1 MNALHTDMYELTML
15 DSFVK
20 SGKVNDRAT
29 FEVFTRRLP
38 AGRRFGV
45 FAGLGRL
52 IPLIKSFSFLREL
65 GGAGAMQAWTK
76 ELGLSRETYEYLVKF
91 KFTGEIDAYMEGDL
105 FFPHSPV
112 MTVSGTLGECILLET
127 LILSV
132 LNFDSAIATTAARM
146 VMSAKGRSLIEMGS
160 RRTHEEAAVAAAR
173 AAYLVGFDATSN
185 LLAGKRYGIPT
196 KGTAAH
202 AYTLAHDTEIEAFAR
217 QVEAQGEH
225 TTLLVDTYNIH
236 DGIRRAV
243 QVAGTQLGAIRIDS
257 GDLAYE
263 ATEARKLLDSLG
275 AFGTKILVSSDLDEL
290 IIKDLADAPIDGYGI
305 GTRLVAS
312 QPMGFVYKLV
322 EIEDSRMVRPENP
335 WANITTHETYMRPV
349 AKKSKDK
356 VSHGGRKYAFRIF
369 DDNHKI
375 VGEVFTTDPNVVPKG
390 HFSALQWDAMI
401 EERNLSALRAVHK
414 ENFSELPLGEQKVW
428 NGDFGP
434 YITCEEYK

>member
-1 MNALHTDMYELTML
+1 MNALMTDQYELTML

-20 SGKVNDRAT
+20 SGKVNDKAV

-52 IPLIKSFSFLREL
+52 IPLIKTFEFTGQTLRWIRES
-65 GGAGAMQAWTK
+65 GIV
-76 ELGLSRETYEYLVKF
+76 SRETYDYLADFTF
-91 KFTGEIDAYMEGDL
+91 KGEIDAYMEGDL

-185 LLAGKRYGIPT
+185 LLAGMRYGIPT

-202 AYTLAHDTEIEAFAR
+202 AYTLAHTSEVEAFKN
-217 QVEAQGEH
+217 QVEAQGSH
-225 TTLLVDTYNIH
+225 TTLLVDTYNIKT
-236 DGIRRAV
+236 GIANAV
-243 QVAGTQLGAIRIDS
+243 AAAGTSLGAIRIDS

-263 ATEARKLLDSLG
+263 ATEARRFLDVLG
-275 AFGTKILVSSDLDEL
+275 AFETKILVSSDLDEL

-322 EIEDSRMVRPENP
+322 EIND
-335 WANITTHETYMRPV
+335 RPV

-356 VSHGGRKYAFRIF
+356 VSKGGRKYAWRVY
-369 DDNHKI
+369 NHEHKI
-375 VGEVFTTDPNVVPKG
+375 VGEVFTNDDKGMQTHKMMRLNQSVDLNDPVT
-390 HFSALQWDAMI
+390 
-401 EERNLSALRAVHK
+401 NLESIRWTHH
-414 ENFSELPLGEQKVW
+414 NSRDQLPLGEQKVW
-428 NGDFGP
+428 SGDFGP
-434 YITCEEYK
+434 YIKCEEYK